1 MEGDVLLCGT
11 LLPLVSTMMSIV
23 PCSGPVYAMDSLRS
37 GTAVSD
43 SISASVS
50 LVQVFIDW

>member
-50 LVQVFIDW
+50 LVQVFID

>member
-11 LLPLVSTMMSIV
+11 LLPLVRTMMSIV

-37 GTAVSD
+37 GIAVSD
-43 SISASVS
+43 SEHFCFSQSGASVH
-50 LVQVFIDW
+50 